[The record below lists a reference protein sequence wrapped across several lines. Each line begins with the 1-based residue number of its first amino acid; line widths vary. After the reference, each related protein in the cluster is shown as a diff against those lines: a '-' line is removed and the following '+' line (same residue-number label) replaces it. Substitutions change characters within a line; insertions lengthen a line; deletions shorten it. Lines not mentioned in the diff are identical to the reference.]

1 MLFIVGLGNPGKK
14 FEETRHNVGFKALN
28 FFASENNFSE
38 FRFDKKSNS
47 LISEK
52 NFNNQKIFLIKPQT
66 FMNLSGK
73 SVKYLLNYYNKKNF
87 WTCLVEK
94 ISKKEKPLSNLIV
107 IHDDLDIDIGKI
119 KKIQA
124 KGAAGH
130 NGVKSIIQE
139 LGTNN
144 FIRIRIGIKK
154 RISKENN
161 EKRKMSI
168 SNFVLDHFNNEERVL
183 IEKAIEETNNQLR
196 ADFLIG

>member
-1 MLFIVGLGNPGKK
+1 MFFIVGLGNPGEK

-38 FRFDKKSNS
+38 FKFDKKSNS

-87 WTCLVEK
+87 WTYLIEK

-119 KKIQA
+119 KKTRA

-154 RISKENN
+154 GIAKENN
-161 EKRKMSI
+161 EKRKMPI
-168 SNFVLDHFNNEERVL
+168 SNFVLNHFSDKERVL
-183 IEKAIEETNNQLR
+183 IEKAIKETNNQLR
-196 ADFLIG
+196 ADLLID